1 MDFNALVS
9 KLRQIEPTDISNPNA
24 TVPESTAP
32 KASPVILSE
41 DAQMRVLAGV
51 STVLAESTA
60 VLEAK
65 KEVVAE
71 KAVSKKQQKFMG
83 MVHTAQKGEK
93 PASKEVAKV
102 AKDMK
107 KKDAEDFAS
116 TKHKGLPEKKKSA
129 KESLEATVDEILEA
143 SKPDANK
150 DGIPDYAQDGKGAN
164 DLGKGKKPEAKKA
177 GKKGMSAKQAKYFGK
192 KNESIKEGANKSSM
206 MADAEKMSKAEFI
219 KKYGAENADTWD
231 NMNESIKE
239 GKYKSDA
246 QRKAIH
252 ANKMKKESVKESMS
266 FLDAIKIV
274 KESNGEM
281 GINAVDTPLWQW
293 SKRVAASKVG
303 GGLKA
308 EAYAAK
314 IYESFGGSWD
324 VSRKVLAE

>member
-9 KLRQIEPTDISNPNA
+9 KLRNIEPTDISNPNA
-24 TVPESTAP
+24 VVPEPTVKAAP
-32 KASPVILSE
+32 VVLSE

-51 STVLAESTA
+51 STVLKESTA
-60 VLEAK
+60 VTEAT
-65 KEVVAE
+65 KEVIAE

-83 MVHTAQKGEK
+83 MVHAAQKGEK

-102 AKDMK
+102 AKTMK
-107 KKDAEDFAS
+107 KKDAEDFAG

-129 KESLEATVDEILEA
+129 KESLESAVDEILEA
-143 SKPDANK
+143 AKKPDA
-150 DGIPDYAQDGKGAN
+150 DGDGVPDWAD
-164 DLGKGKKPEAKKA
+164 KKPGKDDHA
-177 GKKGMSAKQAKYFGK
+177 GKKKGSKKEMSDKQKKFFGK

-293 SKRVAASKVG
+293 SKRVAASKVSESG
-303 GGLKA
+303 MKR
-308 EAYAAK
+308 EAFAAK
-314 IYESFGGSWD
+314 IYESMGGDWD
-324 VSRKVLAE
+324 VAKKVLAE

>member
-24 TVPESTAP
+24 TVPQSTAP
-32 KASPVILSE
+32 KAPPVILSE

-51 STVLAESTA
+51 STVLKESAAVAETT
-60 VLEAK
+60 
-65 KEVVAE
+65 KEVIAE

-83 MVHTAQKGEK
+83 MVHAAQKGEK

-102 AKDMK
+102 AKTMK

-129 KESLEATVDEILEA
+129 KESLEAVVDEILEA
-143 SKPDANK
+143 AKPDFLDVDKDGDKKEPMKKAAKEAGKSKGGKKEMSDKQKKFFGKKDESIEEGWDDMIKAAKEKSKPQPNGGAGVKKGRAYGGSNQK
-150 DGIPDYAQDGKGAN
+150 DEPEAETK
-164 DLGKGKKPEAKKA
+164 KGKK
-177 GKKGMSAKQAKYFGK
+177 
-192 KNESIKEGANKSSM
+192 
-206 MADAEKMSKAEFI
+206 
-219 KKYGAENADTWD
+219 
-231 NMNESIKE
+231 
-239 GKYKSDA
+239 
-246 QRKAIH
+246 
-252 ANKMKKESVKESMS
+252 SVKESMS

-281 GINAVDTPLWQW
+281 GINAIDTPLWQW
-293 SKRVAASKVG
+293 AKRVASSKVSN

-314 IYESFGGSWD
+314 IYESFGGTWD

>member
-32 KASPVILSE
+32 KAPPVILSE

-83 MVHTAQKGEK
+83 MVHAAQKGEK

-143 SKPDANK
+143 SKPDFLDMDK
-150 DGIPDYAQDGKGAN
+150 DGD
-164 DLGKGKKPEAKKA
+164 KKEPMKKA
-177 GKKGMSAKQAKYFGK
+177 IADKKGGKKGMSDKQKKFFGK
-192 KNESIKEGANKSSM
+192 KDESV
-206 MADAEKMSKAEFI
+206 
-219 KKYGAENADTWD
+219 
-231 NMNESIKE
+231 KE

-303 GGLKA
+303 SGLKA